1 MQQSNSFSPEAVLR
15 GYFHAKDENRP
26 HLLEDVFASN
36 AELLIHNL
44 SANIA
49 FPAFTQGRSAIAEV
63 LVRSFSL
70 SNENVY
76 SFYLGR
82 PPPNV
87 RLFKCPWLVG
97 MSERSSG
104 HVRVG
109 CGTYEWAFEPHAP
122 HMASRLVVTIEA
134 MQVLPIA
141 ESAVVFAWLRALNYP
156 WSSAEDAL
164 QGIPGTSFCLPSL
177 NFSAAM
183 SPSPNPPSPMSNDD
197 QTNRLLQ
204 LWSASSSGHSRSD
217 SRFGLPL
224 PGLSA
229 QNGKRVWRTGQ
240 VRFQRCYDYR
250 PKQGVCSRGR

>member
-1 MQQSNSFSPEAVLR
+1 MQQPKSFTPEAVLR

-36 AELLIHNL
+36 AELVIRNQ

-63 LVRSFSL
+63 LVRSFAL

-82 PPPNV
+82 PLPGV
-87 RLFKCPWLVG
+87 REFTCPWLVG

-134 MQVLPIA
+134 MQVLPLT
-141 ESAVVFAWLRALNYP
+141 ESARVFAWLRALNYP
-156 WSSAEDAL
+156 WSSPEAAL
-164 QGIPGTSFCLPSL
+164 QGIPANELL
-177 NFSAAM
+177 
-183 SPSPNPPSPMSNDD
+183 SPI
-197 QTNRLLQ
+197 
-204 LWSASSSGHSRSD
+204 
-217 SRFGLPL
+217 
-224 PGLSA
+224 A
-229 QNGKRVWRTGQ
+229 QFLRRHVA
-240 VRFQRCYDYR
+240 VA
-250 PKQGVCSRGR
+250 